1 MNKAAMTGS
10 IAVAAVAVI
19 LLLLPTTPVPLPPP
33 TELNATG
40 IEVIASNL
48 EVPWAIDFAD
58 NGRIFFTE
66 RVGRLRVID
75 DGKLVSEPVFAI
87 ESARISEAGM
97 LGLALD
103 PNFKENEYIYV
114 YYTYFD
120 ENGTLWNRVSKLVK
134 SAEGYGE
141 QVLIDNIPAAGI
153 HDGGRMKFGPDEKL
167 YITTGDAADPS
178 LSQDLNSLAGKILR
192 INADGSIPDD
202 NPFPNSP
209 VYSYGHRNPQGIAWH
224 PVTNELY
231 STEHGPVGN
240 DEINIIKAGGN
251 YGWPEEQCS
260 GEQEYID
267 SIVCYPVSV
276 APSGATFYSS
286 DKLPYE
292 NNLFFATLRGEHV
305 EQVIFDESGNVI
317 RKENFLEGF
326 GRIRDVVEGPD
337 GYLYIATSNRDGRG
351 LPAPDDDKILRITKA
366 R

>member
-1 MNKAAMTGS
+1 MNKAAIAGS
-10 IAVAAVAVI
+10 IAAGAVAVV
-19 LLLLPTTPVPLPPP
+19 LVLFPTTPVPLPPP

-48 EVPWAIDFAD
+48 EVPWAIDFSD
-58 NGRIFFTE
+58 DGRIFFTE

-75 DGKLVSEPVFAI
+75 DGKLVDEPVFAI
-87 ESARISEAGM
+87 DAAKTSETGM

-103 PNFKENEYIYV
+103 PNFHANEYIYV

-120 ENGTLWNRVSKLVK
+120 ENGNLWNRVSKLVK
-134 SAEGYGE
+134 SEERYGE

-153 HDGGRMKFGPDEKL
+153 HDGGRMKFGPDGKL
-167 YITTGDAADPS
+167 YVTTGDAADPS

-286 DKLPYE
+286 DKLPYK